1 MPSPRRSRTPRP
13 GENFVVNIYF
23 EHRGGAAA
31 LNRGGLNNIH
41 RKGHGSNKNLIVLVT
56 RSAFAGA
63 RTRTEE
69 ITRLH
74 SDKVGIFPPLRSG
87 QVSTGNYWGKV
98 GITATS
104 SHATHPQN
112 QT

>member
-63 RTRTEE
+63 RTRTEK
-69 ITRLH
+69 ITGLH
-74 SDKVGIFPPLRSG
+74 SDKVGSFARLRSG
-87 QVSTGNYWGKV
+87 PVSTRHHFGHS
-98 GITATS
+98 TAT
-104 SHATHPQN
+104 AP
-112 QT
+112 